1 MNNTKTEKNM
11 LEGINSK
18 ITGKRTKNGYM
29 SWKIGWWK

>member
-18 ITGKRTKNGYM
+18 ITKEWIQAKEQRMDT
-29 SWKIGWWK
+29 